1 MEGYIKYLVQAQ
13 CQPSPV
19 GREEEIVRSLS
30 QDFNVKE
37 CICDSTGLTLELR
50 SSHPLADGAFKDLAD
65 SLIEAL
71 TEQNLGL
78 RAGVI
83 NRVEKN
89 TFSAAVGA
97 FGKELSGKLM
107 GTSAGLFSFLTGG
120 SSHRTAAGMFG
131 GTRLVPV
138 MYFHRDVILDL
149 MLTAKSR
156 QLAVNP
162 VAGGD

>member
-37 CICDSTGLTLELR
+37 CTSDSTGLTLELR

-65 SLIEAL
+65 LLIEAL
-71 TEQNLGL
+71 TEQNLRL
-78 RAGVI
+78 RSGVI

-89 TFSAAVGA
+89 SLSGAVGA
-97 FGKELSGKLM
+97 FGKELSGRIM
-107 GTSAGLFSFLTGG
+107 GTRAGLFSFLAGG
-120 SSHRTAAGMFG
+120 RLQRIAGGLFG

-156 QLAVNP
+156 QLAVSP

>member
-37 CICDSTGLTLELR
+37 CICDSNGLTLELW

-65 SLIEAL
+65 LLIEAL
-71 TEQNLGL
+71 SEQNLCL

-89 TFSAAVGA
+89 RLSASVGA
-97 FGKELSGKLM
+97 FGRELSGRII
-107 GTSAGLFSFLTGG
+107 GTRAGVFSFLAGASLQKIAGG
-120 SSHRTAAGMFG
+120 VFG

-156 QLAVNP
+156 QLAMNP
-162 VAGGD
+162 VAGGN

>member
-19 GREEEIVRSLS
+19 GHEQEIVRSLS
-30 QDFNVKE
+30 QGFNVKE
-37 CICDSTGLTLELR
+37 CSCDNTGLTLELR
-50 SSHPLADGAFKDLAD
+50 SNHPLADGAFKDLAD
-65 SLIEAL
+65 LLIEAL
-71 TEQNLGL
+71 TKQNLRL

-89 TFSAAVGA
+89 SLSTVVSA
-97 FGKELSGKLM
+97 FGKELSGRVM
-107 GTSAGLFSFLTGG
+107 GTRAGMFSFQAGG
-120 SSHRTAAGMFG
+120 SLKRIAGGVFG

-149 MLTAKSR
+149 MLGAKSR
-156 QLAVNP
+156 QLAMNRVPGTN
-162 VAGGD
+162 